1 MKNENPKIKKLNF
14 KLKKQISKYIMPHVS
29 YFDRLSKNFSVQEK
43 VPKIQKEKKQWCFM
57 FMKSPYPKTHG
68 SCKRQL

>member
-1 MKNENPKIKKLNF
+1 
-14 KLKKQISKYIMPHVS
+14 MPHVS
-29 YFDRLSKNFSVQEK
+29 YFDRLSKNFLAQEK
-43 VPKIQKEKKQWCFM
+43 VLKIQKEKKQWCFM